1 MDITPSS
8 SFDTQLDNQNNA
20 IQQQLENESHQE
32 QTPNNRITE
41 YERQLLDN
49 LVQSDKREYR
59 VLNYLD
65 THSISTSNEK
75 DQPKETNNTTQTGFP
90 KGALQKGGKS
100 FSSSD
105 LKPRNIVPGRIHRN
119 QSADT
124 IMLKSALASRSANN
138 PRKVKSVSF
147 LDVLE
152 RESQTSEEDEQEAE
166 QLDSD
171 TPKQLIV
178 DLSKSASVSQEEMQK
193 LQKEL
198 EELRKKLNE
207 FQSSSTPKPS
217 KDKLNSSDVIVDVPQ
232 LADSI
237 PVTEIITMVSSKLNL
252 SIDEIKQ
259 DFEIMNKAR
268 IKDVGHLRML
278 MNNEQLWKDFELPIL
293 EKCAIEQI
301 LGKDSLSEGSNG
313 WLWVGVAAFVP
324 VALTGLLFNNPT
336 TNKVFRFFEEI
347 FEL

>member
-1 MDITPSS
+1 MNITPSS
-8 SFDTQLDNQNNA
+8 SFDTQLDNQYNA
-20 IQQQLENESHQE
+20 IQQLENESHQE
-32 QTPNNRITE
+32 QTPNNRITAD
-41 YERQLLDN
+41 ERQLLDN
-49 LVQSDKREYR
+49 LVQSDKRDYR

-75 DQPKETNNTTQTGFP
+75 EQPKEQNNTAQAGFP

-105 LKPRNIVPGRIHRN
+105 LKPRNIAPGRIHRN

-124 IMLKSALASRSANN
+124 IMLKSALASQSANK

-152 RESQTSEEDEQEAE
+152 RESQTSEEDELEAE
-166 QLDSD
+166 NESGI
-171 TPKQLIV
+171 PKQLIV

-198 EELRKKLNE
+198 EELRKKLSE
-207 FQSSSTPKPS
+207 FQTSSTPKPT
-217 KDKLNSSDVIVDVPQ
+217 KDKLSNSDVIVDVPQ

-252 SIDEIKQ
+252 SIEEIKQ

-301 LGKDSLSEGSNG
+301 LGKDNLSEGSNG

-347 FEL
+347 FDL